1 MLSKISLGV
10 GERPWVPTH
19 DRRENVGV
27 EENFACHEVERAMNR
42 DRSSAIASISAICS
56 AVKPS

>member
-1 MLSKISLGV
+1 MFSKISLGM
-10 GERPWVPTH
+10 GERPWILTH
-19 DRRENVGV
+19 DGRENVGV
-27 EENFACHEVERAMNR
+27 EENFSCHDMERTVNR